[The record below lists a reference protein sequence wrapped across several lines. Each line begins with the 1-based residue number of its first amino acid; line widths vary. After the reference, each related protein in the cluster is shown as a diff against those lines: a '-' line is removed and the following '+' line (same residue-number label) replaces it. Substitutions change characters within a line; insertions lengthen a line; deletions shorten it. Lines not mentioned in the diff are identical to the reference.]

1 MKLFLIAAVTGST
14 FKRMQFFLYS
24 CIFLHLLLT
33 SVGKSL
39 ASFQVKR
46 ELTSYV
52 VWRAILCYWCIFFL
66 WGPLLF
72 LPYLLWPGFQMTV
85 VWTDLGARNL
95 LCAAW
100 SKATVLYAVSEHL
113 LLLEN
118 QLWGRPL
125 LSPNGCATVQHV
137 IWTDYFSVFLL
148 FFKVVVV
155 ALKIFWHL
163 LKCDLKPFVSVLNCD
178 PQQKL
183 GSRQWHNLQTPLVKC
198 THSWADMLLLK
209 TP

>member
-1 MKLFLIAAVTGST
+1 MNAVFLV
-14 FKRMQFFLYS
+14 FLYLLS
-24 CIFLHLLLT
+24 PSSDFSRQKLSIFPSQERVDFLCPVKSNFMLLLH
-33 SVGKSL
+33 
-39 ASFQVKR
+39 
-46 ELTSYV
+46 
-52 VWRAILCYWCIFFL
+52 FFL
-66 WGPLLF
+66 WGPLLL

-100 SKATVLYAVSEHL
+100 SKATVLYVVSEHL

-137 IWTDYFSVFLL
+137 IWTDYFSVFVL

-155 ALKIFWHL
+155 VLKIFWHL